1 VIKMNGKE
9 FLEKLKAE
17 IHNAVVGKDEVI
29 ELLAVALL
37 AEGHVILE
45 GVPGVAKT
53 TIAKSFANALGLKFS
68 RIQLTPDLLP
78 ADILGTVYYDQRDG
92 NFKIK
97 KGPIFANVVLAD
109 EINRAQ
115 PKTQSALL
123 EAMQERQ
130 VTIEGRTFPLE
141 APFLVIATKNPLEF
155 EGVYALPEAQIDRFM
170 IHIKVGYPDEEEE
183 LTMLA
188 RKDKGDFRE
197 VKQIFTRGQ
206 ILRLINQV
214 KKVKMSEE
222 ILRYLYEIIS
232 KTRKDERLLVGASPR
247 AAEHLLYASKA
258 LAFLRGRDYVIP
270 DDIKELAASIL
281 AHRLMIKAE
290 YEIEGVKS
298 EDVVREVLNEV
309 EVPV

>member
-1 VIKMNGKE
+1 MNGKE

-17 IHNAVVGKDEVI
+17 IHNAVVGKDDVI

-53 TIAKSFANALGLKFS
+53 TIAKSFAHAIGLEFS

-78 ADILGTVYYDQRDG
+78 ADIVGTVYYDQKMAQ
-92 NFKIK
+92 FKIK

-123 EAMQERQ
+123 EAMQEEQ
-130 VTIEGRTFPLE
+130 VTIEGRTLYLPR
-141 APFLVIATKNPLEF
+141 PFLVIATKNPLEF
-155 EGVYALPEAQIDRFM
+155 EGVYNLPEAQIDRFM
-170 IHIKVGYPDEEEE
+170 MEIKVGYPDKEEE
-183 LTMLA
+183 LRMLL
-188 RKDKGDFRE
+188 RKDRGEFKE
-197 VKQIFTRGQ
+197 VRQIFTPTQ
-206 ILRLINQV
+206 ILALMAQV
-214 KKVKMSEE
+214 RRVKTSEE
-222 ILRYLYEIIS
+222 VLQYLYEIIT
-232 KTRKDERLLVGASPR
+232 KTRRDNRLLVGASPR

-270 DDIKELAASIL
+270 DDIKEMALSVL
-281 AHRLMIKAE
+281 THRLLVRAE
-290 YEIEGVKS
+290 YELEGVKS
-298 EDVVREVLNEV
+298 EDVVREILDEV

>member
-1 VIKMNGKE
+1 MNGKE

>member
-1 VIKMNGKE
+1 MNGKE
-9 FLEKLKAE
+9 FLEKLKKE
-17 IHNAVVGKDEVI
+17 MHNAVVGKDDVI

-45 GVPGVAKT
+45 GIPGVAKT
-53 TIAKSFANALGLKFS
+53 TIAKSFANATGLEFS

-92 NFKIK
+92 KFKIK
-97 KGPIFANVVLAD
+97 KGPIFANIVLAD

-130 VTIEGRTFPLE
+130 VTIEGKTIPLPQ
-141 APFLVIATKNPLEF
+141 PFLVIATKNPLEF
-155 EGVYALPEAQIDRFM
+155 EGVYNLPEAQVDRFM
-170 IHIKVGYPDEEEE
+170 LQIKVGYPNRDEEII
-183 LTMLA
+183 MLL

-197 VKQIFTRGQ
+197 VKQIFTPAQ
-206 ILRLINQV
+206 ILALIKEA
-214 KKVKMSEE
+214 KKVKTSEAV
-222 ILRYLYEIIS
+222 LNYLYEIVTR
-232 KTRKDERLLVGASPR
+232 TRKDERLLVGASPR

-270 DDIKELAASIL
+270 DDIKEVAVNVL
-281 AHRLMIKAE
+281 AHRLIVRAE
-290 YEIEGVKS
+290 YELEGVKS
-298 EDVVREVLNEV
+298 EDIVKEILDSV